1 VTDPHRPGAGSLTDG
16 GDGIDDTFDW
26 STEQGP
32 PSRVD
37 ATVARATY
45 LLGGLW
51 GTHARPGRSWL
62 TALRVVLAL
71 SCISL
76 VLGFV
81 QKSPCANGDWVG
93 SKQYT
98 HACYSDVVPL
108 WSAERLDVGN
118 VPYRDNAVEY
128 PVLVGGFM
136 WLTANLTHA
145 VHDVLGSVS
154 YVELFGLLTC
164 LLLAICA
171 LFTAAGTVGAAG
183 RRPYDAAL
191 FALSP
196 LVAIH
201 AFSNWDLLA
210 MAFASCGMWAWARNR
225 PVAAGVLLGLGTAAK
240 LYPVFLLLPIVLL
253 AIRTRTYR
261 QAAWCVASAIVA
273 WLACNLPIALGYYS
287 GWREFYAFS
296 FTRDAEAS
304 TFWYMGHYL
313 ATVGFNNGYAA
324 SWTPNGIAVAFLLL
338 GALGAVAWL
347 ALLAPVKPRIGQ
359 LAFLSVLAF
368 LLTTK
373 VWSPQYSIWLVPLVA
388 LARPRWRLALVWQ
401 FSEVAVWI
409 ATLLWLDG
417 FTDTNHGIQYGWLML
432 VLLIRDGLLIAI
444 AVHVVREIWYP
455 ELDFVRSGLLEDPAG
470 GPYDGAAD
478 HPIDFAMQRLD
489 PASVSDR
496 IDVEWSP
503 SDGGPVS
510 GGDVGHGGHSG
521 HGGHADGSDST

>member
-1 VTDPHRPGAGSLTDG
+1 MSAHMTPPPP
-16 GDGIDDTFDW
+16 
-26 STEQGP
+26 QGP
-32 PSRVD
+32 PSWTD
-37 ATVARATY
+37 ATVARAAY
-45 LLGGLW
+45 LFGGIW
-51 GTHARPGRSWL
+51 GRHARPSRSAW

-71 SCISL
+71 SCITL

-81 QKSPCANGDWVG
+81 EKSPCANGDWVG

-98 HACYSDVVPL
+98 HACYSDVIPL

-136 WLTANLTHA
+136 WVTANLTTLA
-145 VHDVLGSVS
+145 HDVLSSVS
-154 YVELFGLLTC
+154 DVELFGLLTC
-164 LLLAICA
+164 LLLGICA

-210 MAFASCGMWAWARNR
+210 MAFASCGLWAWARGR

-253 AIRTRTYR
+253 AIRTRKYR
-261 QAAWCVASAIVA
+261 PAIWCVVSAAVA
-273 WLACNLPIALGYYS
+273 WLATNVPIALGYYS

-313 ATVGFNNGYAA
+313 LSVGFTNGYPPAWKPA
-324 SWTPNGIAVAFLLL
+324 GLAVAFLLL

-347 ALLAPVKPRIGQ
+347 ALLAPVKPRLAQ

-388 LARPRWRLALVWQ
+388 LARPRWRLSLVWQ
-401 FSEVAVWI
+401 FSEVGVWI
-409 ATLLWLDG
+409 ATLLWLDS
-417 FTDTNHGIQYGWLML
+417 FTDTQHFQHGVPYGWLML
-432 VLLIRDGLLIAI
+432 ILLIRDALLITI
-444 AVHVVREIWYP
+444 AVHVIREIWYP
-455 ELDFVRSGLLEDPAG
+455 ELDFVRADPLEDPGG
-470 GPYDGAAD
+470 GPYDGATD
-478 HPIDFAMQRLD
+478 YPIDLAVQRYD
-489 PASVSDR
+489 PAAVSDR
-496 IDVEWSP
+496 IDVDWLPGEDEP
-503 SDGGPVS
+503 LAP
-510 GGDVGHGGHSG
+510 
-521 HGGHADGSDST
+521 